1 MTDLLADAGC
11 SAAFSP
17 CLFPRR
23 TRTFAHPHQGTD
35 ARMRDYQAGDSKGA
49 RPSGP
54 LVWAGKTSRSH
65 RRSRQGR
72 STPPELASS
81 QPFFSYLTFILLSN
95 GKSARR
101 AGFRLHPVPEADA
114 SGFIVRLYAGA
125 AASGSPGGGQP
136 PKMVQAAAWGP
147 GGSPGRSIPPVSLLS
162 EPSSLST
169 AWGTT
174 LSKNS
179 GGPAAAL
186 FGLNSHSISGCR
198 IRPLYAACAWP
209 LPGPGPGMRLSV
221 LRPPWTRRGRYTA

>member
-1 MTDLLADAGC
+1 MPYAIFVKGKCGRTKDEWRRGDQSPC
-11 SAAFSP
+11 AFSP

-54 LVWAGKTSRSH
+54 LVWAGKTGRSP

-114 SGFIVRLYAGA
+114 SGFIFRLYAGA
-125 AASGSPGGGQP
+125 AAP
-136 PKMVQAAAWGP
+136 PELVQATAWGP
-147 GGSPGRSIPPVSLLS
+147 GGSPGRSTPPV
-162 EPSSLST
+162 
-169 AWGTT
+169 
-174 LSKNS
+174 
-179 GGPAAAL
+179 
-186 FGLNSHSISGCR
+186 
-198 IRPLYAACAWP
+198 
-209 LPGPGPGMRLSV
+209 
-221 LRPPWTRRGRYTA
+221 